1 VKLAEFAYPGPL
13 RDKLVAAI
21 LQGEKTSTSGLLIE
35 YRHYGE
41 ALPEVGEREL
51 LVDSDE
57 RGVAVIETTEVRQL
71 PLAEVDLQH
80 AVDEGEG
87 FTSVAQW
94 RAAHE
99 DFWHSEKMRA
109 VLGNPDFTVDAETIV
124 LAQRFRVVERLS

>member
-1 VKLAEFAYPGPL
+1 MKLAEFAYPGPL
-13 RDKLVAAI
+13 RDRLVAAI
-21 LQGEKTSTSGLLIE
+21 LSGEKTSTSGLLLE
-35 YRHYGE
+35 YEYYRE
-41 ALPEVGEREL
+41 ELPTVGEREL

-57 RGVAVIETTEVRQL
+57 RGVAVIETTELRRL
-71 PLAEVDLQH
+71 PLSEVDTQH

-99 DFWHSEKMRA
+99 EFWHSAKTRA
-109 VLGNPDFTVDAETIV
+109 VLGNPDFTVDDETIV